1 VVVPPA
7 HRVLYQNTVRGRR
20 KRVTCC
26 EIKRLGS
33 KEEVVVEEYWIS
45 GDALLQRGGNV
56 VRAERNS
63 SNVLKEPTT
72 TNELIHKVVHHGR

>member
-1 VVVPPA
+1 
-7 HRVLYQNTVRGRR
+7 
-20 KRVTCC
+20 
-26 EIKRLGS
+26 LGS